1 MKILKP
7 IIAAA
12 FVSGLLGILLSIVA
26 LESGRLDGATYWVL
40 ISACAV
46 LSGGAILGAMAAYKY
61 EERRTS
67 RVHHKRAHARH
78 NAVSERYE
86 P

>member
-1 MKILKP
+1 MKMLKP
-7 IIAAA
+7 TIAAA
-12 FVSGLLGILLSIVA
+12 FFAGIIGMLLSVAA
-26 LESGRLDGATYWVL
+26 LESGRLDGAVYWVL

-67 RVHHKRAHARH
+67 HAVQQGNDRQG
-78 NAVSERYE
+78 RQ
-86 P
+86 

>member
-7 IIAAA
+7 TITAA
-12 FVSGLLGILLSIVA
+12 FFAGLLGMFLAIAA

-67 RVHHKRAHARH
+67 R
-78 NAVSERYE
+78 AVQQSDDRQGRQ
-86 P
+86 

>member
-12 FVSGLLGILLSIVA
+12 FLAGLLGMLLSIAA
-26 LESGRLDGATYWVL
+26 LESGRLDGAAYWVL

-46 LSGGAILGAMAAYKY
+46 LSGGAIMAAKVAYDY

-67 RVHHKRAHARH
+67 HAVQQNDDRQG
-78 NAVSERYE
+78 RQ
-86 P
+86 

>member
-7 IIAAA
+7 VIGTA
-12 FVSGLLGILLSIVA
+12 FFAGLLGMLLSVAA

-67 RVHHKRAHARH
+67 HAVQQSDDRQG
-78 NAVSERYE
+78 RQ
-86 P
+86 

>member
-7 IIAAA
+7 IITAA
-12 FVSGLLGILLSIVA
+12 FISGLLGMLLAIAA
-26 LESGRLDGATYWVL
+26 LENGRLDGAAYWVL

-46 LSGGAILGAMAAYKY
+46 LSGGAILAAKVAYDY

-67 RVHHKRAHARH
+67 HAVQQNDDRQG
-78 NAVSERYE
+78 RQ
-86 P
+86 

>member
-1 MKILKP
+1 MKMLKP
-7 IIAAA
+7 IISAA
-12 FVSGLLGILLSIVA
+12 FISGLLGMLLAIAA

-67 RVHHKRAHARH
+67 R
-78 NAVSERYE
+78 AVQQSDDRQGRQ
-86 P
+86 

>member
-12 FVSGLLGILLSIVA
+12 FVSGLLGMLLSIVA
-26 LESGRLDGATYWVL
+26 LESGRLDGATYLVL
-40 ISACAV
+40 VFSCGI
-46 LSGGAILGAMAAYKY
+46 LSGGAIMAAKVAYDY

-67 RVHHKRAHARH
+67 HAVQQDNDRQG
-78 NAVSERYE
+78 RQ
-86 P
+86 

>member
-7 IIAAA
+7 IISTSFLA
-12 FVSGLLGILLSIVA
+12 GLLGMLLSIAA
-26 LESGRLDGATYWVL
+26 LESGRLDGAAYWVL

-46 LSGGAILGAMAAYKY
+46 LSGGAILVAMAAYKY

-67 RVHHKRAHARH
+67 RDDYSKDR
-78 NAVSERYE
+78 
-86 P
+86 

>member
-7 IIAAA
+7 TIAAA
-12 FVSGLLGILLSIVA
+12 FFAGLLGMFLAIAA
-26 LESGRLDGATYWVL
+26 LESGRLDGAAYWVL

-61 EERRTS
+61 EEGRTS
-67 RVHHKRAHARH
+67 HAVQQSDDRQG
-78 NAVSERYE
+78 RQ
-86 P
+86 

>member
-7 IIAAA
+7 TITAA
-12 FVSGLLGILLSIVA
+12 FFAGLLGMLLSVAA
-26 LESGRLDGATYWVL
+26 LESGRLDGAAYWVL

-67 RVHHKRAHARH
+67 HAIQQSDDRQG
-78 NAVSERYE
+78 RQ
-86 P
+86 

>member
-12 FVSGLLGILLSIVA
+12 FISGLLGMFLAIAA
-26 LESGRLDGATYWVL
+26 LESGRLDGAAYWVL

-46 LSGGAILGAMAAYKY
+46 LSGGAILGAMSAYKY

-67 RVHHKRAHARH
+67 R
-78 NAVSERYE
+78 AVQQSDDRQGRQ
-86 P
+86 

>member
-7 IIAAA
+7 VIGTAFFAGIIGMFLAIA
-12 FVSGLLGILLSIVA
+12 A
-26 LESGRLDGATYWVL
+26 LESGNLDGATYWVL

-46 LSGGAILGAMAAYKY
+46 LSGGAILGAMVAYKY

-67 RVHHKRAHARH
+67 HAVQQSNDRQG
-78 NAVSERYE
+78 RR
-86 P
+86 

>member
-7 IIAAA
+7 VIGTA
-12 FVSGLLGILLSIVA
+12 FFAGLLGMLLSVAA
-26 LESGRLDGATYWVL
+26 LESGRLDGAAYWVL
-40 ISACAV
+40 ISACAM

-67 RVHHKRAHARH
+67 HALQKNDDRQG
-78 NAVSERYE
+78 RQ
-86 P
+86 

>member
-7 IIAAA
+7 VIGTA
-12 FVSGLLGILLSIVA
+12 FFAGLLGMLLSVAA

-61 EERRTS
+61 EEGRTS
-67 RVHHKRAHARH
+67 HAVQQNDDRQG
-78 NAVSERYE
+78 RQ
-86 P
+86 

>member
-7 IIAAA
+7 TITAA
-12 FVSGLLGILLSIVA
+12 FFAGLLGMFLAIAA
-26 LESGRLDGATYWVL
+26 LESGRLDGAAYWVL

-46 LSGGAILGAMAAYKY
+46 LSGGAILGAMAAYKC

-67 RVHHKRAHARH
+67 HAIQQSDDRQG
-78 NAVSERYE
+78 RQ
-86 P
+86 

>member
-7 IIAAA
+7 VIGTAFFTGII
-12 FVSGLLGILLSIVA
+12 GMLLSVAA

-67 RVHHKRAHARH
+67 R
-78 NAVSERYE
+78 AVQQSDDRQGRQ
-86 P
+86 

>member
-7 IIAAA
+7 VIGTAFFAGII
-12 FVSGLLGILLSIVA
+12 GMLLSVAA
-26 LESGRLDGATYWVL
+26 LESGRLDGAVYWVL

-67 RVHHKRAHARH
+67 HAVQQGNDRQG
-78 NAVSERYE
+78 RQ
-86 P
+86 

>member
-7 IIAAA
+7 VIGTA
-12 FVSGLLGILLSIVA
+12 FLAGLLGMFLAIAA
-26 LESGRLDGATYWVL
+26 LESGGLDGATYWVL

-67 RVHHKRAHARH
+67 HAIQQSDDRQG
-78 NAVSERYE
+78 RQ
-86 P
+86 

>member
-12 FVSGLLGILLSIVA
+12 FFAGIIGMLLSVAA
-26 LESGRLDGATYWVL
+26 LESGRLDGVTYWVL

-67 RVHHKRAHARH
+67 HAVQQNDDRQG
-78 NAVSERYE
+78 RQ
-86 P
+86 

>member
-7 IIAAA
+7 IIGTSFLA
-12 FVSGLLGILLSIVA
+12 GLLGMLLAIAA
-26 LESGRLDGATYWVL
+26 LESGRLDGAAYWVL

-67 RVHHKRAHARH
+67 RDDTRR
-78 NAVSERYE
+78 S
-86 P
+86 

>member
-12 FVSGLLGILLSIVA
+12 FVSGLLGILLSMVA

-40 ISACAV
+40 VFSCGI

-67 RVHHKRAHARH
+67 D
-78 NAVSERYE
+78 AVQQNDDRQGRQ
-86 P
+86 

>member
-12 FVSGLLGILLSIVA
+12 FFAGLLGMFLAIAA

-67 RVHHKRAHARH
+67 R
-78 NAVSERYE
+78 AVQQSDDRQGRQ
-86 P
+86 

>member
-1 MKILKP
+1 MKMLKP
-7 IIAAA
+7 TIAAA
-12 FVSGLLGILLSIVA
+12 FFAGIIGMLLSVAA
-26 LESGRLDGATYWVL
+26 LESGRLDGAVYWVL

-67 RVHHKRAHARH
+67 HAVQQSDDRQG
-78 NAVSERYE
+78 RQ
-86 P
+86 

>member
-12 FVSGLLGILLSIVA
+12 FVSGLLGMFLSIVA

-40 ISACAV
+40 VFSCGI
-46 LSGGAILGAMAAYKY
+46 LSGGSILAAKVAYDY

-67 RVHHKRAHARH
+67 HAVQQNDDRQG
-78 NAVSERYE
+78 RQ
-86 P
+86 

>member
-12 FVSGLLGILLSIVA
+12 FFAGLLGMLLSVAA
-26 LESGRLDGATYWVL
+26 LESGRLDGSAYWVL

-67 RVHHKRAHARH
+67 HAVQQSDDRQG
-78 NAVSERYE
+78 RQ
-86 P
+86 